1 MKKSSNHDGAAPKE
15 DVALFCRRCGEK
27 HKKNHISSNQNEE
40 ILKRRRCDKPKPKPA
55 HNIPEARVVQEPWDC
70 ALVSDSDREDD
81 RRDSYI
87 AERLLQESIER
98 HTRLFT
104 FRRNPEFFV
113 VVHHRAPSLT
123 GGQEVKGYCNPISDK
138 DEMLQVW
145 LGDDRSKGHR
155 IS

>member
-1 MKKSSNHDGAAPKE
+1 MTSSNSDPTTDQAAAPGGDGRRDLKNMKKSSNHDGAAPKE
-15 DVALFCRRCGEK
+15 DVALLCRRCGEK

-113 VVHHRAPSLT
+113 VVHR
-123 GGQEVKGYCNPISDK
+123 NNNF
-138 DEMLQVW
+138 
-145 LGDDRSKGHR
+145 DDDGHDLW
-155 IS
+155 